1 MTNAS
6 MALPADHLERLFGR
20 DLTRNGWQVELP
32 TAANDDDWID
42 IVDPSFLLSILKRN
56 KR

>member
-1 MTNAS
+1 MTTAS
-6 MALPADHLERLFGR
+6 LPLPADHLERLFGR
-20 DLTRNGWQVELP
+20 DLTSNGWQVDVP
-32 TAANDDDWID
+32 AAANDDDWVD